1 MTMRERKQR
10 LYFILPDVPTARQVV
25 DELLLA
31 RIEERRMHAIG
42 REDLDLKDLPRA
54 DLFQRSDVVH
64 GAELGLVVGGAT
76 GALAGL
82 AAAWLQPV
90 GLAAGGGFVLGIAVV
105 GALVGTW
112 ASGMIAT
119 SVPNT
124 RLKAFQ
130 DDLQAGRVLLMVDVP
145 EKRTDEIR
153 ELVKK
158 HHPEA
163 GDHGADPRIPAF
175 P

>member
-1 MTMRERKQR
+1 MTMRARKRR
-10 LYFILPDVPTARQVV
+10 LYFILPDVPTTRQVV

-31 RIEERRMHAIG
+31 RIEDRNMHAMG
-42 REDLDLKDLPRA
+42 REDLDLADLPQA

-90 GLAAGGGFVLGIAVV
+90 GLAAGGGFILGIALV

-124 RLKAFQ
+124 RLKRFRK
-130 DDLQAGRVLLMVDVP
+130 DIESGRVLLMVDVP
-145 EKRTDEIR
+145 EERKDEIR
-153 ELVKK
+153 ELVKS

-163 GDHGADPRIPAF
+163 GDYGPDPRTPAF

>member
-1 MTMRERKQR
+1 MTMRARKRR
-10 LYFILPDVPTARQVV
+10 LYFILPDVPTARQAVN
-25 DELLLA
+25 ELLLA
-31 RIEERRMHAIG
+31 RIEERHMHALG
-42 REDLDLKDLPRA
+42 REDLDLDDLPQA
-54 DLFQRSDVVH
+54 DIFQRSDVVH
-64 GAELGLVVGGAT
+64 GAELGMVVGGAT

-82 AAAWLQPV
+82 AAAWLQPE
-90 GLAAGGGFVLGIAVV
+90 GFAAGGGFILGIALV
-105 GALVGTW
+105 GSLVGTW

-124 RLKAFQ
+124 RLRSFNTE
-130 DDLQAGRVLLMVDVP
+130 LEAGHVLLMVDVP
-145 EKRTDEIR
+145 EERKDEIR
-153 ELVKK
+153 ALVKK